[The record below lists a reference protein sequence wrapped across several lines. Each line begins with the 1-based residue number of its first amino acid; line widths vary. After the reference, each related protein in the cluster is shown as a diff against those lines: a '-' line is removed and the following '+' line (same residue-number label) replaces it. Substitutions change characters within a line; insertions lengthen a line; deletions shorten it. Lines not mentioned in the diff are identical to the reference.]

1 MAADRRI
8 AEFYRDQLAELGDV
22 TISRMFGGW
31 GLRLHGEFL
40 GVVIDDVLYLKVE
53 PFVLDAMMAQGGHTF
68 TYTRPSGKRV
78 TIDKWCSVPDEY
90 LDNAASLTEFVRNM
104 TGVL

>member
-1 MAADRRI
+1 MSSDRRT
-8 AEFYRDQLAELGDV
+8 AEFYRDQLAELGDIV
-22 TISRMFGGW
+22 ISRMFGGW

-40 GVVIDDVLYLKVE
+40 GAVIDDVFYLKVE
-53 PFVLDAMMAQGGHTF
+53 PVALDAMIAQGGHPF

-78 TIDKWCSVPDEY
+78 TIEKWCSVPDEY
-90 LDNAASLTEFVRNM
+90 LDNAHTLTEFVRDM